1 MLQKS
6 LFSSKFLWDSSLSS
20 VSKESGQFRQQNP
33 PWCLDVIP
41 CNKTDTFLRQDDDML
56 LHLESSKEKLAFDN
70 LSYVLKSKQN
80 IFFIFLVYKTLR
92 AIVTLFFSN
101 IFQSY
106 YCNGNFVP
114 SQLYL
119 FIENLIFVI
128 LSKVF
133 LFVHDLI
140 WKY

>member
-1 MLQKS
+1 MRFKFVSCFKRIREIQAIKS
-6 LFSSKFLWDSSLSS
+6 TVVFGRYSLRYT
-20 VSKESGQFRQQNP
+20 FY
-33 PWCLDVIP
+33 VIRY
-41 CNKTDTFLRQDDDML
+41 TFLRQDDDML
-56 LHLESSKEKLAFDN
+56 LHLESLKEKLAFDN

-140 WKY
+140 

>member
-1 MLQKS
+1 MRFKFVSCFKRIRAIQTIKS
-6 LFSSKFLWDSSLSS
+6 IVVFGRYSLRYT
-20 VSKESGQFRQQNP
+20 FY
-33 PWCLDVIP
+33 VIRY
-41 CNKTDTFLRQDDDML
+41 TFLRQDDDML
-56 LHLESSKEKLAFDN
+56 LHLESLKEKLAFDN

-140 WKY
+140 

>member
-1 MLQKS
+1 MRFKFVSCFKRIRAIQTIKS
-6 LFSSKFLWDSSLSS
+6 TVVFGRYSLRYT
-20 VSKESGQFRQQNP
+20 FY
-33 PWCLDVIP
+33 VIRY
-41 CNKTDTFLRQDDDML
+41 TFLRQDDDML
-56 LHLESSKEKLAFDN
+56 LHLESLKEKLAFDN

-106 YCNGNFVP
+106 YCNGNFLP

-128 LSKVF
+128 RSKVF

-140 WKY
+140 

>member
-1 MLQKS
+1 MR
-6 LFSSKFLWDSSLSS
+6 FKFLSCFKRIRAIQTIKSTVVFGRYSLRYT
-20 VSKESGQFRQQNP
+20 FY
-33 PWCLDVIP
+33 VIRY
-41 CNKTDTFLRQDDDML
+41 TFLRQDDDML
-56 LHLESSKEKLAFDN
+56 LHLESLKEKLAFDN

-140 WKY
+140 

>member
-1 MLQKS
+1 MRFKFVSCFKRIRAIQTIKS
-6 LFSSKFLWDSSLSS
+6 TVVFGRYSLRYT
-20 VSKESGQFRQQNP
+20 FY
-33 PWCLDVIP
+33 VIRY
-41 CNKTDTFLRQDDDML
+41 TFLRQDDDML
-56 LHLESSKEKLAFDN
+56 LHLESLKEKLAFDN

-128 LSKVF
+128 LSNVF

-140 WKY
+140 

>member
-1 MLQKS
+1 MRFKFVSCFKRIRAIQTIKS
-6 LFSSKFLWDSSLSS
+6 TVVFGRYSLRYT
-20 VSKESGQFRQQNP
+20 FY
-33 PWCLDVIP
+33 VIRY
-41 CNKTDTFLRQDDDML
+41 TFLRQDDDML

-128 LSKVF
+128 LSNVF

-140 WKY
+140 

>member
-1 MLQKS
+1 MRFK
-6 LFSSKFLWDSSLSS
+6 S
-20 VSKESGQFRQQNP
+20 VSCFKRIRAIQTIKSTVVFGRYSLRYTFY
-33 PWCLDVIP
+33 VIRY
-41 CNKTDTFLRQDDDML
+41 TFLRQDDDML
-56 LHLESSKEKLAFDN
+56 LHLESLKEKLAFDN

-106 YCNGNFVP
+106 YCNGNFLP

-140 WKY
+140 

>member
-1 MLQKS
+1 M
-6 LFSSKFLWDSSLSS
+6 
-20 VSKESGQFRQQNP
+20 
-33 PWCLDVIP
+33 DVIP
-41 CNKTDTFLRQDDDML
+41 CNNTDTFLRQDDDML
-56 LHLESSKEKLAFDN
+56 LHLESLKEKLACDN

-80 IFFIFLVYKTLR
+80 IFFLFLVYKKLR

-101 IFQSY
+101 IFRSY
-106 YCNGNFVP
+106 YCDGNFVP

-140 WKY
+140 

>member
-1 MLQKS
+1 MRFKFVSCFKRIRAIQTIKS
-6 LFSSKFLWDSSLSS
+6 TVVFGRYSLRYT
-20 VSKESGQFRQQNP
+20 FY
-33 PWCLDVIP
+33 VIRF
-41 CNKTDTFLRQDDDML
+41 TFLRQDDDML
-56 LHLESSKEKLAFDN
+56 LHLESLKEKLAFDN

-128 LSKVF
+128 LWKVF

>member
-1 MLQKS
+1 MRFKFVSCFKRIRAIQTIKS
-6 LFSSKFLWDSSLSS
+6 TVVFGRYSLRYT
-20 VSKESGQFRQQNP
+20 FY
-33 PWCLDVIP
+33 VIRY
-41 CNKTDTFLRQDDDML
+41 TFLRQDDDML
-56 LHLESSKEKLAFDN
+56 LHLESLKEKLAFDN

-106 YCNGNFVP
+106 YCNGNFLP

-140 WKY
+140 

>member
-1 MLQKS
+1 MRFKFVSCFKRIRAIQTIKS
-6 LFSSKFLWDSSLSS
+6 TVVFGRYSLRYT
-20 VSKESGQFRQQNP
+20 FY
-33 PWCLDVIP
+33 VIRY
-41 CNKTDTFLRQDDDML
+41 TFLRQDDDML
-56 LHLESSKEKLAFDN
+56 LHLESLKEKLAFDN

-128 LSKVF
+128 L
-133 LFVHDLI
+133 
-140 WKY
+140 

>member
-1 MLQKS
+1 MRFKFVSCFKRIRAIQTIKS
-6 LFSSKFLWDSSLSS
+6 TVVFGRYSLRYT
-20 VSKESGQFRQQNP
+20 FY
-33 PWCLDVIP
+33 VIRY
-41 CNKTDTFLRQDDDML
+41 TFLRQDDDML
-56 LHLESSKEKLAFDN
+56 LHLESLKEKLAFDN

-140 WKY
+140 

>member
-1 MLQKS
+1 MRFK
-6 LFSSKFLWDSSLSS
+6 S
-20 VSKESGQFRQQNP
+20 VSCFKRIRAIQTIKSTVVFGRYSLRYTFY
-33 PWCLDVIP
+33 VIRY
-41 CNKTDTFLRQDDDML
+41 TFLRQDDDML
-56 LHLESSKEKLAFDN
+56 LHLESLKEKLAFDN

-106 YCNGNFVP
+106 YCNGNFLP

>member
-1 MLQKS
+1 MRFKFVSCFKRIREIQAIKS
-6 LFSSKFLWDSSLSS
+6 TVVFGRYSLRYT
-20 VSKESGQFRQQNP
+20 FY
-33 PWCLDVIP
+33 VIRY
-41 CNKTDTFLRQDDDML
+41 TFLRQDDDML
-56 LHLESSKEKLAFDN
+56 LHLELLKEKLAFDN